1 MGKAVSACNEL
12 YSIWNHFISSGELEH
27 NVVNSFIADSW
38 QRSREA
44 GVNPHHCVNCR
55 SKLEANIVSNLPQ
68 ELVTEAYPI
77 MNEIYDSIRGCGF
90 RVCLV
95 DKNGYIIHSIPQL
108 DASVNINWKESSVG
122 TNAIGTAIVTGE
134 SLQITGIEH
143 YCYDFHN
150 LTTTAAP
157 IFDRKGNLLIVL
169 ASIGPASED
178 HSHILTMLVK
188 AAEKMVDRFKI
199 LAKNQQLKTC
209 NQRLTDIFNIMSDG
223 VILFSAGGI
232 IELVNPAVEHIL
244 GQNAVEL
251 MGTSLHHLLDAKPA
265 LAGDILSKGES
276 FADVEVFLDGPQ
288 GKVYCLA
295 SGEVNRDADGN
306 IDSGMIVLQ
315 NMDRINRLV
324 TRFAG
329 ARAQYK
335 CCDIIGNNPTLMDS
349 ISIARLAAMNNSTVL
364 LQGESGT
371 GKEIFAQAIHNAS
384 LRRRGPFVAINCG
397 AIPRE
402 LVGSELF
409 GYVDGAFTG
418 ARRGGSIG
426 KFEMASG
433 GTIFL
438 DEIGD
443 MPYEL
448 QVALLRVLQNRR
460 VTRIGDSKE
469 IPVDVRVICATN
481 KDLRSEIES
490 GNFREDLYYRLNVIS
505 INIPPL
511 RDRIEDIPLLIKHF
525 LGQLARKNENI
536 PGILD
541 PAIIDKLQRY
551 NWPGNVREL
560 QNVVERLVCIASQ
573 RPVIVSDLPAEIIS
587 AGCSYSR
594 EAPPAS
600 SVSSMYKHQRKQL
613 LAEEESRQIIDLLK
627 TCNGNVTRVAQE
639 MGFSRM
645 TLYRKMKLYNISR
658 SDFGY

>member
-1 MGKAVSACNEL
+1 MGKAASTHNGL
-12 YSIWNHFISSGELEH
+12 YSIWNHFINSGELEY
-27 NVVNSFIADSW
+27 SLLPPFIAESW

-44 GVNPHHCVNCR
+44 GVNPHRCVHCS
-55 SKLEANIVSNLPQ
+55 SKSEVKTVSDLPP
-68 ELVTEAYPI
+68 ELVTAAYPI
-77 MNEIYDSIRGCGF
+77 MDEIYDSVRGSGF
-90 RVCLV
+90 KVCLA
-95 DKNGYIIHSIPQL
+95 DENGYIIHSIPPA
-108 DASVNINWKESSVG
+108 DATANINWKESSIG
-122 TNAIGTAIVTGE
+122 TNAIGTAILTGE
-134 SLQITGIEH
+134 SLQVKGIQH
-143 YCYDFHN
+143 YCYDFHD

-157 IFDRKGNLLIVL
+157 IFDRNGNLLIVL
-169 ASIGPASED
+169 ALIGPLSED

-199 LAKNQQLKTC
+199 LAKNRQLKTY
-209 NQRLTDIFNIMSDG
+209 NQRLTNIFNIMSDG
-223 VILFSAGGI
+223 VIIFSTGGT
-232 IELVNPAVEHIL
+232 IELINPAMEHIL
-244 GQNAVEL
+244 GKNSEDVI
-251 MGTSLHHLLDAKPA
+251 GTSLQDLLAVKPA
-265 LAGDILSKGES
+265 SADEFFCQGNS
-276 FADVEVFLDGPQ
+276 FADIEVFLDGPQ
-288 GKVYCLA
+288 GKIHCLA
-295 SGEVNRDADGN
+295 SGQVSKDEDGN

-329 ARAQYK
+329 ARAQYN
-335 CCDIIGNNPTLMDS
+335 CCDIIGNSPVLIES
-349 ISIARLAAMNNSTVL
+349 INVARMAAMNNSNIL
-364 LQGESGT
+364 LQGDSGT
-371 GKEIFAQAIHNAS
+371 GKEIFAQSIHNAS
-384 LRRRGPFVAINCG
+384 LRRRGPFIAINCG

-409 GYVDGAFTG
+409 GYVEGAFTG

-443 MPYEL
+443 MPFEL

-481 KDLRSEIES
+481 KDLRSEIEN

-511 RDRIEDIPLLIKHF
+511 RDRVEDIPLLIKHF
-525 LGQLARKNENI
+525 LGQLGRKNSNI
-536 PGILD
+536 LSILD
-541 PAIIDKLQRY
+541 PEILDKLQSY
-551 NWPGNVREL
+551 TWPGNVREL
-560 QNVVERLVCIASQ
+560 QNVVERLVCLASQ
-573 RPVIVSDLPAEIIS
+573 RSVTAGDLPPEIIS
-587 AGCSYSR
+587 SSCLNTR
-594 EAPPAS
+594 ETSTES
-600 SVSSMYKHQRKQL
+600 SVSLLYKHKRKQL

-627 TCNGNVTRVAQE
+627 MYRGNVTQVAEE